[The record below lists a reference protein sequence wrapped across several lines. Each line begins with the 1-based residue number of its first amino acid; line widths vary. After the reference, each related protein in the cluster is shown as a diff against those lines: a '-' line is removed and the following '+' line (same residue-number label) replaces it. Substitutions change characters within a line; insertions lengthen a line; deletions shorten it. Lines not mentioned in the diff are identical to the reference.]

1 MITSNYRSASER
13 PPIDH
18 DAGFLI
24 FWGWD
29 GLLVLFILLFQVL
42 SGLFHAIVRQHVS
55 D

>member
-1 MITSNYRSASER
+1 MITSNYRSSDER

-29 GLLVLFILLFQVL
+29 GLLVLFVLLFQVL